1 MKKIL
6 YSIIAVLGIFGTS
19 SCSDVLESDSSRQ
32 LFEPSLSEK
41 TDSVFYAYGIMQAM
55 QQLAD
60 QYFFQNEMRGDL
72 VTTTSKATTHLKN
85 LASFTADVTNKYDSV
100 YLYYKVINNCNY
112 YLAHRDTT
120 LATGSRNVVCNEY
133 AAVASFRAWAYLQLT
148 RQYGNVPYV
157 TDPVTTIEQI
167 NSNTAP
173 TSYMSILAGEAENLE
188 KLKARYSDEQIAV
201 PTFNNAVRSIGRLN
215 WNSSEEKQILPGK
228 CFVPLNVVLGDIY
241 LEMGEY
247 EKAAKCYYQYLR
259 YNGEHDPYFASIR
272 GISVNFCNQIRTSY
286 SMYSP
291 IFKNLTDLPAD
302 FNESQQSTL
311 YSTIWENSFQHSA
324 APGDVISYIPM
335 AVNYTQGKTTD
346 IPATFG
352 YSYYGTDKN
361 SEVSS
366 LYNGVQRIFEC
377 PKTENIQVV
386 PSQTYCDSARTAQ
399 HYYFTERSTTGR
411 QYWTVKNAPLGDA
424 RARIV
429 NQGNGE
435 DSSYVYC
442 EKPSTAYILLYRNAT
457 VWLHLAEA
465 LNRMG
470 YPDAAFAVLKNGIH
484 SELANFR
491 RYVVYQRDEEGNF
504 ILDEEG
510 NKVIDTENSHIDDN
524 YYLTQESYE
533 LLTTTLPFLAQENSE
548 IFRNG
553 VTKAFVGIH
562 AHGAGAVEYINSSY
576 RFSTVVR
583 AKMLDISLKF
593 TDVNLHCYICPV
605 CGKKYNAAG
614 SCEGEG
620 YNKHEKAQLQGPV
633 LDDEKL
639 TKEDYINAM
648 EDLLCD
654 EYAMEFAFEGTRF
667 SDLRRLALHKNQAG
681 TYSGHFGDTW
691 LSRMLQNNAA
701 GITTQNC
708 YLPFK

>member
-6 YSIIAVLGIFGTS
+6 YSIIAVLGIFGTT

-72 VTTTSKATTHLKN
+72 VTTTNKATTNLKN
-85 LASFTADVTNKYDSV
+85 LASFTADVSNKYDSV
-100 YLYYKVINNCNY
+100 YLYYKVINNCNF

-120 LATGSRNVVCNEY
+120 LTTGARNVVCNEY

-157 TDPVTTIEQI
+157 TEPVTTIDQI
-167 NSNTAP
+167 NSNTAAA
-173 TSYMSILAGEAENLE
+173 SYAAILAGEAENLE

-201 PTFNNAVRSIGRLN
+201 PTFNNALRSIGRLN
-215 WNSSEEKQILPGK
+215 WDTSVEKQMLPGK
-228 CFVPLNVVLGDIY
+228 CFIPLNVVLGDLY
-241 LEMGEY
+241 LELGEY

-259 YNGEHDPYFASIR
+259 YDGEHDPYYASIR
-272 GISVNFCNQIRTSY
+272 GISVNFCNAIRTSY
-286 SMYSP
+286 SWYSP

-302 FNESQQSTL
+302 FNETQQGTL
-311 YSTIWENSFQHSA
+311 YANQPVWENSFQHSA
-324 APGDVISYIPM
+324 AAGDVISYIPM

-346 IPATFG
+346 IPAIFG

-361 SEVSS
+361 GDVRTSNPYS
-366 LYNGVQRIFEC
+366 IFNC

-386 PSQTYCDSARTAQ
+386 PSKAYCDSARLAQ
-399 HYYFTERSTTGR
+399 HYYYTVQSTTGK
-411 QYWTVKNAPLGDA
+411 QYWTIKSAPLGDA

-429 NQGNGE
+429 SQGDGE

-491 RYVVYQRDEEGNF
+491 YYIEYVKDSQGNDSIDEQ
-504 ILDEEG
+504 G
-510 NKVIDTENSHIDDN
+510 NKIIDVEKSHMDEN
-524 YYLTQESYE
+524 YYLTPESYQ
-533 LLTTTLPFLAQENSE
+533 LLTTTLPFLSQENSE

-562 AHGAGAVEYINSSY
+562 AHGAGAVDYINSSY
-576 RFSTVVR
+576 RYSSVLKSKIDDIY
-583 AKMLDISLKF
+583 AKF
-593 TDVNLHCYICPV
+593 NLGTPSY
-605 CGKKYNAAG
+605 
-614 SCEGEG
+614 
-620 YNKHEKAQLQGPV
+620 
-633 LDDEKL
+633 
-639 TKEDYINAM
+639 TKEDFINAM

-667 SDLRRLALHKNQAG
+667 SDLRRLALHKNMAG
-681 TYSGHFGDTW
+681 TYSGNFGDIW
-691 LSRMLQNNAA
+691 LSRMLQNNAP

-708 YLPFK
+708 YLPFQ

>member
-6 YSIIAVLGIFGTS
+6 YSIIAVLGIFGTT

-72 VTTTSKATTHLKN
+72 VTTTSKATTNLKN
-85 LASFTADVTNKYDSV
+85 LASFTADVSNKYDSV

-120 LATGSRNVVCNEY
+120 LTTGARNVVCNEY

-157 TDPVTTIEQI
+157 TEPVTTIDQI
-167 NSNTAP
+167 NSNTAAA
-173 TSYMSILAGEAENLE
+173 SYAAILAGEAENLE

-201 PTFNNAVRSIGRLN
+201 PTFNNALRSIGRLN
-215 WNSSEEKQILPGK
+215 WDTSVEKQMLPGK
-228 CFVPLNVVLGDIY
+228 CFIPLNVVLGDLY
-241 LEMGEY
+241 LELGEY

-259 YNGEHDPYFASIR
+259 YDGEHDPYYASIR
-272 GISVNFCNQIRTSY
+272 GISVNFCNAIRSSY
-286 SMYSP
+286 SWYSP

-302 FNESQQSTL
+302 FNETQQGSL
-311 YSTIWENSFQHSA
+311 YANQPVWENSFQHSA
-324 APGDVISYIPM
+324 AAGDVISYIPM

-346 IPATFG
+346 IPAIFG

-361 SEVSS
+361 GDVRTSNPYS
-366 LYNGVQRIFEC
+366 IFNC

-386 PSQTYCDSARTAQ
+386 PSKAYCDSARLAQ
-399 HYYFTERSTTGR
+399 HYYYTVQSTTGK
-411 QYWTVKNAPLGDA
+411 QYWTIKSAPLGDA

-429 NQGNGE
+429 SQGDGE

-442 EKPSTAYILLYRNAT
+442 DKPSTAYILLYRNAT

-491 RYVVYQRDEEGNF
+491 YYIEYVKDSQGNDSIDEQ
-504 ILDEEG
+504 G
-510 NKVIDTENSHIDDN
+510 NKIIDVEKSHMDEN
-524 YYLTQESYE
+524 YYLTPESYE
-533 LLTTTLPFLAQENSE
+533 LLTTTLPFLSQENSE

-562 AHGAGAVEYINSSY
+562 AHGAGAVDYINSSY
-576 RFSTVVR
+576 RYSSVLKSKIDDIY
-583 AKMLDISLKF
+583 AKF
-593 TDVNLHCYICPV
+593 NLGTPSYT
-605 CGKKYNAAG
+605 K
-614 SCEGEG
+614 
-620 YNKHEKAQLQGPV
+620 
-633 LDDEKL
+633 DDF
-639 TKEDYINAM
+639 INAM

-667 SDLRRLALHKNQAG
+667 SDLRRLALHKNMAG
-681 TYSGHFGDTW
+681 TYSGNFGDIW
-691 LSRMLQNNAA
+691 LSRMLQNNAP

-708 YLPFK
+708 YLPFQ